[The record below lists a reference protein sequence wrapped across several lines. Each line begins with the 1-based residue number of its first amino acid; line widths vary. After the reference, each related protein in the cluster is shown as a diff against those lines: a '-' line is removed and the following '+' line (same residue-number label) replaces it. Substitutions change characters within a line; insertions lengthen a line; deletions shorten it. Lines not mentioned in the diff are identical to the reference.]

1 MEIIAKLNLD
11 YPPSANRY
19 WRLFRGRAVPSAD
32 ATAYKLHVK
41 KTALARGVNP
51 TAETVALVVV
61 LHPKMTKKGEAS
73 RTVIDLDNCLKVA
86 LDALQGIAYEN
97 DKQVRSI
104 RLDYGEPVECGGL
117 SISVHRHADSA
128 CKPSTDSG

>member
-1 MEIIAKLNLD
+1 MEMIAKLNLD

-32 ATAYKLHVK
+32 ATAYKAHVK
-41 KTALARGVNP
+41 KTALAHGVNP
-51 TAETVALVVV
+51 TAEAVALVVV

-73 RTVIDLDNCLKVA
+73 KTVIDLDNCLKVA
-86 LDALQGIAYEN
+86 LDALQGVAYEN

-104 RLDYGEPVECGGL
+104 RLDYGEAVECGGL
-117 SISVHRHADSA
+117 SISVQRHADSA
-128 CKPSTDSG
+128 CKPSTDGR

>member
-1 MEIIAKLNLD
+1 MEIIAELKLN

-32 ATAYKLHVK
+32 ATAYKLHVR
-41 KTALARGVNP
+41 KTAELSGVNV
-51 TAETVALVVV
+51 TAEPVALEVV

-73 RTVIDLDNCLKVA
+73 KTVIDLDNCLKVA

-97 DKQVRSI
+97 DRQVRSI

-117 SISVHRHADSA
+117 SIKVMMLENTA
-128 CKPSTDSG
+128 CTKSTLKP